1 MRQADLRR
9 SNKEIGLGSRID
21 ATDSIPA
28 FEDSSWTVLEG
39 FRGLFWL
46 G

>member
-1 MRQADLRR
+1 MSQPDLPQQQAIEQR
-9 SNKEIGLGSRID
+9 SRID

-46 G
+46 C